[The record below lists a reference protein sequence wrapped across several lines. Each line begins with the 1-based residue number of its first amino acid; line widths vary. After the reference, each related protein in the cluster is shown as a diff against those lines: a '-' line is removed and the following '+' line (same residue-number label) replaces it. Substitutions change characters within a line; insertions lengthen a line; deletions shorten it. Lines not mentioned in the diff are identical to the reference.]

1 MSVQPLF
8 KKFTTKKL
16 PSSTNKI
23 TEIRGVEEFQGF
35 QAILPSLCHIQGE
48 KAQQLIKN
56 RPGVSKL
63 VGIMKDKL
71 ISFKHL

>member
-1 MSVQPLF
+1 MSVQPLL
-8 KKFTTKKL
+8 KKSTTKKL

-35 QAILPSLCHIQGE
+35 QATLPSLCHIQGE
-48 KAQQLIKN
+48 KALIKN

-63 VGIMKDKL
+63 AGIMKDKL
-71 ISFKHL
+71 IIFKHL

>member
-1 MSVQPLF
+1 M
-8 KKFTTKKL
+8 
-16 PSSTNKI
+16 
-23 TEIRGVEEFQGF
+23 EEFQGF

-71 ISFKHL
+71 IIFKHL